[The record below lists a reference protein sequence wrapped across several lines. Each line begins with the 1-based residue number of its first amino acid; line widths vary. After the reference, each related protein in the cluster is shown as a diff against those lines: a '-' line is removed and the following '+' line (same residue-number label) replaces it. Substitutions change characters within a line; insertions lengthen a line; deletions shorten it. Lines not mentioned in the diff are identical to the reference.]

1 LRKAL
6 TDPLTMTERTVVK
19 QSVVDIDAISLTS
32 TIVSEHGSDE
42 EFTVDRILAEK
53 TIKHKVRGR
62 STT

>member
-1 LRKAL
+1 
-6 TDPLTMTERTVVK
+6 MTERTVVK

-53 TIKHKVRGR
+53 TMKHKGKRKKYYLILWEDYP
-62 STT
+62 